1 MGLQYVV
8 AKRIFGFDKDKNVKY
23 VAKSVGAGELDFDK
37 LCAKVSRILGIHR
50 KTVDLVAAGL
60 VDIMSEEIDDG
71 KTVRLG
77 DFGLFRP
84 SFVGKSADTEAGV
97 SASNIVRK
105 RILFFPGKA
114 FSQMLGNMSVTKMV
128 VPIRTIRM
136 EVAMVEGITPIL
148 REAMTGTKV
157 KILWDN
163 SSARLKL

>member
-50 KTVDLVAAGL
+50 KTV
-60 VDIMSEEIDDG
+60 
-71 KTVRLG
+71 RLG

-105 RILFFPGKA
+105 RILFFPGES
-114 FSQMLGNMSVTKMV
+114 F
-128 VPIRTIRM
+128 
-136 EVAMVEGITPIL
+136 
-148 REAMTGTKV
+148 
-157 KILWDN
+157 
-163 SSARLKL
+163 

>member
-8 AKRIFGFDKDKNVKY
+8 AKRVFGFDETKAEKY
-23 VAKSVGAGELDFDK
+23 VAKSVGSGELSFDK

-77 DFGLFRP
+77 EFGLFRP
-84 SFVGKSADTEAGV
+84 SFVGKCADTEAGV
-97 SASNIVRK
+97 TAANIVRK

-114 FSQMLGNMSVTKMV
+114 FGQMLGSMSVT
-128 VPIRTIRM
+128 RM
-136 EVAMVEGITPIL
+136 AIPDTDYTDGSS
-148 REAMTGTKV
+148 TGGGNSNPSGGKPGDEN
-157 KILWDN
+157 DN
-163 SSARLKL
+163 PLG

>member
-84 SFVGKSADTEAGV
+84 SFVGKSADTEAAFRPV
-97 SASNIVRK
+97 TLSVNVFC
-105 RILFFPGKA
+105 FFRGK
-114 FSQMLGNMSVTKMV
+114 L
-128 VPIRTIRM
+128 
-136 EVAMVEGITPIL
+136 L
-148 REAMTGTKV
+148 V
-157 KILWDN
+157 KCWAI
-163 SSARLKL
+163 

>member
-1 MGLQYVV
+1 M
-8 AKRIFGFDKDKNVKY
+8 
-23 VAKSVGAGELDFDK
+23 DFDK

-114 FSQMLGNMSVTKMV
+114 FSQMLGNMSVTRWWF
-128 VPIRTIRM
+128 PIRTIRM

>member
-84 SFVGKSADTEAGV
+84 SFVGSADTDYTDG
-97 SASNIVRK
+97 SSN
-105 RILFFPGKA
+105 G
-114 FSQMLGNMSVTKMV
+114 G
-128 VPIRTIRM
+128 
-136 EVAMVEGITPIL
+136 G
-148 REAMTGTKV
+148 
-157 KILWDN
+157 DN
-163 SSARLKL
+163 SNPSGGNDGDQGENPLG

>member
-23 VAKSVGAGELDFDK
+23 VAKSVGA
-37 LCAKVSRILGIHR
+37 GIHR

-105 RILFFPGKA
+105 RILFF
-114 FSQMLGNMSVTKMV
+114 
-128 VPIRTIRM
+128 
-136 EVAMVEGITPIL
+136 
-148 REAMTGTKV
+148 TGE
-157 KILWDN
+157 
-163 SSARLKL
+163 SF

>member
-97 SASNIVRK
+97 SISSQF
-105 RILFFPGKA
+105 ILPRSTRP
-114 FSQMLGNMSVTKMV
+114 FSVSEKYICRLSF
-128 VPIRTIRM
+128 VP
-136 EVAMVEGITPIL
+136 
-148 REAMTGTKV
+148 
-157 KILWDN
+157 N
-163 SSARLKL
+163 SRFT

>member
-97 SASNIVRK
+97 SVVTLSVNVFC
-105 RILFFPGKA
+105 FFRGK
-114 FSQMLGNMSVTKMV
+114 L
-128 VPIRTIRM
+128 
-136 EVAMVEGITPIL
+136 L
-148 REAMTGTKV
+148 V
-157 KILWDN
+157 KCWAI
-163 SSARLKL
+163 

>member
-50 KTVDLVAAGL
+50 KTVDLVA
-60 VDIMSEEIDDG
+60 
-71 KTVRLG
+71 VRLG

-128 VPIRTIRM
+128 VPDTDYTD
-136 EVAMVEGITPIL
+136 GSSN
-148 REAMTGTKV
+148 GGG
-157 KILWDN
+157 DN
-163 SSARLKL
+163 SNPSGGNDGDQGENPLG

>member
-8 AKRIFGFDKDKNVKY
+8 AKRIFGFDKDKNVI
-23 VAKSVGAGELDFDK
+23 V
-37 LCAKVSRILGIHR
+37 GIHR

-105 RILFFPGKA
+105 RILFFPGES
-114 FSQMLGNMSVTKMV
+114 F
-128 VPIRTIRM
+128 
-136 EVAMVEGITPIL
+136 
-148 REAMTGTKV
+148 
-157 KILWDN
+157 
-163 SSARLKL
+163 

>member
-71 KTVRLG
+71 KT
-77 DFGLFRP
+77 

-128 VPIRTIRM
+128 VPDTDYTD
-136 EVAMVEGITPIL
+136 GSSN
-148 REAMTGTKV
+148 GGG
-157 KILWDN
+157 DN
-163 SSARLKL
+163 SNPSGGNDGDQGENPLG